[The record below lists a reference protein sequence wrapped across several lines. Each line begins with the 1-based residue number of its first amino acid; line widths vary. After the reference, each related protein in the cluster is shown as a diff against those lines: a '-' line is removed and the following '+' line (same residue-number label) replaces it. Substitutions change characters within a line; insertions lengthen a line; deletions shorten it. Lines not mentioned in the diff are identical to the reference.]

1 MMSKRGNTSTCME
14 RSAIEIRSNNTL
26 SDSHM
31 LLFYTKAQ
39 LENSSGANACS
50 TLDILASF
58 FCIDRRN
65 YRNKEILIAEIL
77 ACWVTL
83 SVGIF
88 PRAEEWSKSNPQK
101 WNRYRQISV
110 TTSCEVHSKYTS
122 QTSLQS
128 RIHLAPK
135 PCLNRPDK
143 VFFFIFFFIVKLFF
157 NCLIVK
163 DWTCL
168 CVW

>member
-1 MMSKRGNTSTCME
+1 MMSKRGNTSTGMK
-14 RSAIEIRSNNTL
+14 RFVLEIISNNAL

-39 LENSSGANACS
+39 WENSSGANGCS
-50 TLDILASF
+50 TLDIRASF

-65 YRNKEILIAEIL
+65 YWNKEILIAEIL

-88 PRAEEWSKSNPQK
+88 PWAEEWFKSNPQK
-101 WNRYRQISV
+101 WNRHRQISV
-110 TTSCEVHSKYTS
+110 TTSCEVHSKYIS

-128 RIHLAPK
+128 KIHPAPK
-135 PCLNRPDK
+135 PCLSRPK
-143 VFFFIFFFIVKLFF
+143 FFLVKGFFFV
-157 NCLIVK
+157 
-163 DWTCL
+163 
-168 CVW
+168 